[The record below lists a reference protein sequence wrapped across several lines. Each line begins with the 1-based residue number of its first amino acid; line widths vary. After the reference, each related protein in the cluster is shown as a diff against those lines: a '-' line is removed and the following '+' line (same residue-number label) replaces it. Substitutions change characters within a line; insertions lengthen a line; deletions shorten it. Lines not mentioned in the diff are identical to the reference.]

1 MEIRWKNKGAKD
13 IDLAYVTDNDTE
25 ILNFIGY
32 HHVGKRTLLMTILK
46 SSKYGNLATLSI
58 YKSERS
64 TKIKLSQKQKVF
76 VKEIFTDEDGICC
89 VLRQGFK
96 HRIDHS
102 KILHCESYSKL
113 RNELKLIVRVF

>member
-1 MEIRWKNKGAKD
+1 M
-13 IDLAYVTDNDTE
+13 
-25 ILNFIGY
+25 
-32 HHVGKRTLLMTILK
+32 
-46 SSKYGNLATLSI
+46 
-58 YKSERS
+58 
-64 TKIKLSQKQKVF
+64 KLSQKQKVF

-89 VLRQGFK
+89 VLRQGFE